1 MPQAFVMS
9 KTYKIL
15 LFFLISILVLLTYL
29 EAMEPEEIN
38 WNPSYTAADK
48 IPLGAYILFEFIQEQ
63 PFSVEKINLPPY
75 EFLKQ
80 TSPAGTYIFLNN
92 RLDFH
97 DSELNELLSWIEK
110 GNKAYLIAES
120 FSSNILDTL
129 DLKIKISA
137 PGKDLSSKPI
147 FNLTIPGLEADEP
160 FLLDKETYNFTFRSY
175 DTLEQRL
182 VGVSQLYRDTLKIT
196 RPEAHFLMDSIGKGV
211 LFIHTSPKA
220 FSNFFII
227 EGENY
232 KYAERALA
240 FISPEDVVY
249 WDAYYKSGKA
259 YQSSPLYILLNSK
272 ALKWAYYFIIAGSI
286 LFILF
291 EGKRKQRSI
300 PVIRPLQN
308 QSYHFTRTIA
318 GLYLNQ
324 KDYKEISSKKIHLFL
339 DYVRT
344 KYHLTT
350 DEVND
355 HFYERLAGLS
365 GNRLED
371 VKKLWDLML
380 VLQNKQQ
387 VEKEDL
393 LELNRKINAFKKRK
407 HGK

>member
-1 MPQAFVMS
+1 MS

-15 LFFLISILVLLTYL
+15 LIFLVSILVLLTYL

-38 WNPSYTAADK
+38 WSPSYTAADK
-48 IPLGAYILFEFIQEQ
+48 IPLGAHVLYEFMQEQ
-63 PFSVEKINLPPY
+63 PFSIETVNLPPY
-75 EFLKQ
+75 EFLRQ
-80 TSPAGTYIFLNN
+80 SSPTGTYVFLNN

-97 DSELNELLSWIEK
+97 DSEWHELLSWIEQ
-110 GNKAYLIAES
+110 GNTAYLIAES
-120 FSSNILDTL
+120 FSSNLLDTL
-129 DLKIKISA
+129 DLTIKISV
-137 PGKDLSSKPI
+137 PGKELSSKPLLN
-147 FNLTIPGLEADEP
+147 FTVPGLKADKP

-182 VGVSQLYRDTLKIT
+182 LGISQLYRDTLKIT
-196 RPEAHFLMDSIGKGV
+196 EPETNFLVDSIGKGA
-211 LFIHTSPKA
+211 LYLHTSPKA
-220 FSNFFII
+220 FSNFFLIQD
-227 EGENY
+227 ENHE
-232 KYAERALA
+232 YAERALA
-240 FISPEDVVY
+240 FISPDDVVY

-259 YQSSPLYILLNSK
+259 RQSSPLYILLDRK
-272 ALKWAYYFIIAGSI
+272 ALKWAYYFVIGGSI

-308 QSYHFTRTIA
+308 QSYHFTRTIS

-324 KDYKEISSKKIHLFL
+324 RDYKAITSKKIHLFL
-339 DYVRT
+339 DDVRT
-344 KYHLTT
+344 HYHLTT

-355 HFYERLAGLS
+355 QFYNRLSGLS
-365 GNRLED
+365 GNRIED
-371 VKKLWDLML
+371 VKELWAFML

-393 LELNRKINAFKKRK
+393 LELNRKINAFKNRK